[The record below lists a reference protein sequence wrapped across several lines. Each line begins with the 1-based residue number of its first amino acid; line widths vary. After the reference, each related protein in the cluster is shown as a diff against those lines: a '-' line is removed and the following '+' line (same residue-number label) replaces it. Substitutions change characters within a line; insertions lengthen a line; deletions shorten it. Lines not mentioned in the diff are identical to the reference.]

1 LQFLQDEE
9 TPFGNRKEC
18 LMARTNRGWVIVKR
32 KCSTF
37 VGWQGLILAIAL
49 VLCGL
54 LERAY
59 CKTVGSVLL
68 LQQTPPQ
75 GGKITPD
82 VGVHR
87 FDLYT
92 DVTLTAV
99 PKPGYIFVYWMGDV
113 VTPAANRTMVHLDAP
128 KIVIAVFERD
138 QYEHL
143 DIRDSGC
150 SASLGGVFT
159 SAADYGRGGFTG
171 GGGKRPRP
179 RNGGPEEIPEPD
191 FPVPLPEPATVLL
204 LGLGGLTVLR
214 RRRTGQ
220 YR

>member
-1 LQFLQDEE
+1 
-9 TPFGNRKEC
+9 
-18 LMARTNRGWVIVKR
+18 VIVKR
-32 KCSTF
+32 KCSKF
-37 VGWQGLILAIAL
+37 VGWQGLILAIAI

-54 LERAY
+54 LRAAY
-59 CKTVGSVLL
+59 CETDPVLL

-82 VGVHR
+82 VGVHH

-99 PKPGYIFVYWMGDV
+99 PKPGYIFVYWLGDV
-113 VTPAANRTMVHLDAP
+113 SDPAANRTIVYLDTP

-143 DIRDSGC
+143 DLRDCGRSG
-150 SASLGGVFT
+150 SLGGVFT

-171 GGGKRPRP
+171 GGGKRPEPRP
-179 RNGGPEEIPEPD
+179 HNGGPEEIPEPD

-220 YR
+220 Y

>member
-1 LQFLQDEE
+1 MLALAFL
-9 TPFGNRKEC
+9 
-18 LMARTNRGWVIVKR
+18 L
-32 KCSTF
+32 S
-37 VGWQGLILAIAL
+37 
-49 VLCGL
+49 GL
-54 LERAY
+54 LKPAY
-59 CKTVGSVLL
+59 CKTVDSVLL

-82 VGVHR
+82 VGVHH

-99 PKPGYIFVYWMGDV
+99 PKPGYIFVYWLGDV
-113 VTPAANRTMVHLDAP
+113 ITPAANRTIVYLDAP

-143 DIRDSGC
+143 DIRDCGH

-171 GGGKRPRP
+171 GGRKRPRP

-191 FPVPLPEPATVLL
+191 FPVPIPEPATIAL
-204 LGLGGLTVLR
+204 LGLGALVLIR
-214 RRRTGQ
+214 RKRSA
-220 YR
+220 

>member
-1 LQFLQDEE
+1 MRDNHSIL
-9 TPFGNRKEC
+9 FGC
-18 LMARTNRGWVIVKR
+18 RGVM
-32 KCSTF
+32 
-37 VGWQGLILAIAL
+37 LAL
-49 VLCGL
+49 VFLLSGL
-54 LERAY
+54 LKPAY

-82 VGVHR
+82 VGVHH

-99 PKPGYIFVYWMGDV
+99 PKPGYIFVYWLGDV
-113 VTPAANRTMVHLDAP
+113 ITPAANRTIVYLDAP

-143 DIRDSGC
+143 DIRDCGR

-171 GGGKRPRP
+171 GGRKRPRP
-179 RNGGPEEIPEPD
+179 HNGGPEEIPEPD
-191 FPVPLPEPATVLL
+191 FPVPLPEPATIAL
-204 LGLGGLTVLR
+204 LGLGALVLIR
-214 RRRTGQ
+214 RKRSA
-220 YR
+220 